1 MFPRWLRLAGW
12 CFSLGWLAFAAA
24 GDVAAQSLLWSELR
38 AAKGTTDPTEVRWR
52 GDPRRLIRTASPET
66 CRFTIPS
73 GTGTTLTG
81 EIERTR
87 IVGPNRFISSG
98 RLGTDPAGEFLCVFE
113 EGRFAGVFAP
123 SAEERW
129 LVLPTASTG
138 KSLLWRTK
146 NGELPAGR
154 ALIPQARVAGALPQT
169 AGIPNEPPVID
180 VLILY
185 TREAQQL
192 AGGGNVGIEAVADL
206 AVQRAN
212 QAYQQSGVDA
222 VLRLVHTAKVDYVE
236 SGVAATDLE
245 VLTRAADGIM
255 DDAITLRRDYR
266 ADLVHLFIGNAD
278 QPALGWLNNFSTFNP
293 TWTFSVSMPIF
304 VQNDV
309 FTRAIGSNQGLDF
322 DFVTPSHAVFPYS
335 FGYSFTG
342 QSGQRF
348 STIMS
353 NGPNRI
359 SRHSNP
365 FILFDGVPMGR
376 PVNDPTPAFAAQ
388 SLNDTAETI
397 AAIADGILVPPPVI
411 SSPATATGVVNQA
424 FSYQITATN
433 GPKFFAA
440 AGLPGGLN
448 LNSTTGLI
456 SGAVRQAGVYRV
468 DLTATNDGG
477 DGVKVLT
484 ITINEPDDC
493 PLQRLARQVRGSPAL
508 WPFSTDR
515 LEGAWL
521 EPARRFRDDV
531 LKRTPEGTRLI
542 EHYYRHGPK
551 WLERLEQEP
560 AVFRETIVAGVP
572 VLTLL
577 ARWDGREPLA
587 IPAERHAIL
596 SRALARLRE
605 EAPETEREALEEVA
619 AWWLASTRVA
629 DAE

>member
-1 MFPRWLRLAGW
+1 MRLAGW
-12 CFSLGWLAFAAA
+12 CWALGWLTFAAA
-24 GDVAAQSLLWSELR
+24 GDVAAQTPLWSELR

-52 GDPRRLIRTASPET
+52 GDPRRLMRTASPET
-66 CRFTIPS
+66 SRFTIP
-73 GTGTTLTG
+73 TGAGATLTG
-81 EIERTR
+81 EIELTR
-87 IVGPNRFISSG
+87 IVGPNRFVSSG
-98 RLGTDPAGEFLCVFE
+98 RLGADPAGEFLCVVDD
-113 EGRFAGVFAP
+113 GRLAGVFAP

-129 LVLPTASTG
+129 LILPTATTG
-138 KSLLWRTK
+138 KSLIWRTK
-146 NGELPAGR
+146 NSALPAGR
-154 ALIPQARVAGALPQT
+154 ALLPSDRVAGGTPLADSV
-169 AGIPNEPPVID
+169 PNEPPVID

-222 VLRLVHTAKVDYVE
+222 VLRLVHTARIDYVE

-255 DDAITLRRDYR
+255 DDAITLRRDFR

-322 DFVTPSHAVFPYS
+322 DFVTPSQAVFPFS
-335 FGYSFTG
+335 FGYSFNG

-397 AAIADGILVPPPVI
+397 AAIADGIIVPPPVI
-411 SSPATATGVVNQA
+411 SSAATATGVVNQA
-424 FSYQITATN
+424 FTYQIMATN

-440 AGLPGGLN
+440 AGLPSGLN

-456 SGAVRQAGVYRV
+456 SGAARQAGVYRV

-493 PLQRLARQVRGSPAL
+493 PLQRLARQVRGSPGL
-508 WPFSTDR
+508 WPFSTGNLDR
-515 LEGAWL
+515 AWL
-521 EPARRFRDDV
+521 DPARRFRDDV

-542 EHYYRHGPK
+542 AHYYRHGPK
-551 WLERLEQEP
+551 WLARLEQDP
-560 AVFRETIVAGVP
+560 VVIRETIVVGGP
-572 VLTLL
+572 VLMAL
-577 ARWDGREPLA
+577 ASWDGREPLVL
-587 IPAERHAIL
+587 PAEEHAIL
-596 SRALARLRE
+596 SRALARLRDK
-605 EAPETEREALEEVA
+605 APETEREALEEVA
-619 AWWLASTRVA
+619 VWWRTWTLGESSPPR
-629 DAE
+629 